1 MRPAAFRGARG
12 PLWRVSGLSVAGAL
26 AFLTAHVVLGLSMRR
41 WPVLASVHAVATL
54 LVGLWW
60 ALLRPRPVQV
70 AYVGA
75 YIAGCEV
82 LWRMSGASI
91 FWEFGKY
98 ATCLVFGASILRL
111 GRLRVPARVPAYFL
125 LLLPSAVLTAVTFSA
140 SEARN
145 RISFNLSGPL
155 ALMLS
160 MWFFMGLRLSRSEI
174 HRLLLAVTGPVLGV
188 GAIAA
193 AGLVTGDTVSFGHG
207 SSFLASGGFG
217 PNQVSAALS
226 LGATAAFLLAQ
237 DALERLRLR
246 VVMFLLMIVLAM
258 QSALTFSRAG
268 VYMLV
273 ASSLAGMLVGMRD
286 RRRAALLLG
295 MVAITAVLV
304 LWIVVPAMTVITG
317 GAIARRFADTGLT
330 GRDTIL
336 EADLETWWNNPLLG
350 VGPGGAMESRVSRLG
365 AAVAAHTEFSRLL
378 AEHGVFG
385 LLAMVLL
392 VVCAVKNI
400 RRRTGGSAVLRV
412 TMMSWSILFMLV
424 DAMRLVAP
432 AFAFGLASIGGIAV
446 ARRVAARPHMAE
458 REKGPPAPVAD
469 RRGGIPASTRVD
481 GVHAAPARAGRSGL
495 LPDAVDIGEPLS

>member
-1 MRPAAFRGARG
+1 MRRAGSDPNRGDGARRLSLAARPATLREARG
-12 PLWRVSGLSVAGAL
+12 PLRRVSGLSVVGVL
-26 AFLTAHVVLGLSMRR
+26 AFLAAHVVLGLSIRQ
-41 WPVLASVHAVATL
+41 WPALASVHAVATL

-60 ALLRPRPVQV
+60 ALLRPRPMQV

-82 LWRMSGASI
+82 LWRMSEASI

-111 GRLRVPARVPAYFL
+111 GRLRVPARIPAYFL
-125 LLLPSAVLTAVTFSA
+125 LLLPSAVLTAVSTSA

-145 RISFNLSGPL
+145 RLSFNLSGPL
-155 ALMLS
+155 ALMLA
-160 MWFFMGLRLSRSEI
+160 MWFFGGLRLSRSEI
-174 HRLLLAVTGPVLGV
+174 HRVLLAVMGPVLGV

-193 AGLVTGDTVSFGHG
+193 ADLLTAGTVTFGHG
-207 SSFLASGGFG
+207 SSLLASGGFA

-226 LGATAAFLLAQ
+226 LGAIAAFLLAQ
-237 DALERLRLR
+237 DELERLRLR
-246 VVMFLLMIVLAM
+246 VVMFLLMIILAT

-286 RRRAALLLG
+286 MRRAALLFG

-304 LWIVVPAMTVITG
+304 LWVVVPAMTAVTG
-317 GAIARRFADTGLT
+317 GGIVQRFADTGLT
-330 GRDTIL
+330 GRDTIFQ
-336 EADLETWWNNPLLG
+336 ADLETWWGSPLLG
-350 VGPGGAMESRVSRLG
+350 VGPGGAMAGRVSRVG
-365 AAVAAHTEFSRLL
+365 AAAAHTEFSRLL

-392 VVCAVKNI
+392 GVCAVKNI

-432 AFAFGLASIGGIAV
+432 AFAFGLASIGGIGV
-446 ARRVAARPHMAE
+446 AGGVAARAGIAE
-458 REKGPPAPVAD
+458 RGGRVEPV
-469 RRGGIPASTRVD
+469 
-481 GVHAAPARAGRSGL
+481 
-495 LPDAVDIGEPLS
+495 